1 MKERLIKIGAV
12 LVAFIII
19 ISAIPQVTVSAAPT
33 TYSKSSNSGK
43 RGEVCTS
50 LSGTSA
56 SSYYTGSNEYDAL
69 SDESPS
75 VILSSLRTLL
85 KTTHKK
91 TTSYSECQSYAE
103 ETDCERNGT
112 KLVTLYT
119 SYTTAY
125 TGSINREH
133 VWPKSLGGY
142 KTSGPGADLHHI
154 RPTESTPN
162 SNRGNL
168 RYGNMNGGGK
178 LSSGN
183 ASGLD
188 AGHYGTY
195 FEPLDFAK
203 GDVARIC
210 LYMYVRYGGESQYTC
225 SSITTVFQSVDVLLE
240 WMELD
245 PVDTWEMGRNEVI
258 QNIQGNRNV
267 FIDYP
272 EYAWLLFDRSV
283 PEDMDT
289 PSGKAGDGIG
299 GGGSGTTGSDRPT
312 ETETEAEDVSCGTL
326 DAPLTTTQAYLANKD
341 LDEASHSS
349 DPFYVKGSITSI
361 EEFTGTYYKNVKF
374 TDGDTEV
381 LIYTLNLSSGMSDIE
396 VGDTITVHGYF
407 KNHYGTIEMATSGD
421 TYVTVVKIEAD
432 GETDTDA
439 PTEKPTEVPTESET
453 ETTVT
458 VETTTE
464 TESVVDTAIETELNT
479 ETDSDTSTETE
490 ASTETSTE
498 TGSEAESATDGG
510 TEVES
515 STETGSES
523 EGLPCAHE
531 NTEIRD
537 AESPSCT
544 DGYTGD
550 KYCTDCGELL
560 EKGQV
565 RPAVHDHMFGDWMPD
580 GNSGKEVRICMDCGE
595 AEERF
600 IWVETR
606 PAPETDDAETE
617 ETLTE
622 TESNEVES
630 EGKTASSCSSS
641 LAAGSVI
648 ISAISIAAIAF
659 IRKKEE

>member
-12 LVAFIII
+12 LIAFIII

-69 SDESPS
+69 SDESSS
-75 VILSSLRTLL
+75 VILSTLRTLL

-91 TTSYSECQSYAE
+91 TTSYDECKSYAE

-162 SNRGNL
+162 SDRGNL

-188 AGHYGTY
+188 AGRYGTY

-312 ETETEAEDVSCGTL
+312 ET
-326 DAPLTTTQAYLANKD
+326 
-341 LDEASHSS
+341 
-349 DPFYVKGSITSI
+349 
-361 EEFTGTYYKNVKF
+361 
-374 TDGDTEV
+374 
-381 LIYTLNLSSGMSDIE
+381 
-396 VGDTITVHGYF
+396 
-407 KNHYGTIEMATSGD
+407 
-421 TYVTVVKIEAD
+421 
-432 GETDTDA
+432 DTDA
-439 PTEKPTEVPTESET
+439 PTEKPTEAPTESET

-490 ASTETSTE
+490 ASTETSAE

-523 EGLPCAHE
+523 EGLPCAHG

-595 AEERF
+595 AEERGG
-600 IWVETR
+600 
-606 PAPETDDAETE
+606 ETE
-617 ETLTE
+617 TLPVSETGSEESLT
-622 TESNEVES
+622 EVES
-630 EGKTASSCSSS
+630 GESESGGDDITITISGCTSS

-648 ISAISIAAIAF
+648 ISVISIAAIAF
-659 IRKKEE
+659 VRKREE